1 MYTQLDYY
9 FIILPFSSPHTPSSR
24 TLVVCDLHALETTCF
39 GMLSPLFLVVLEQ
52 HRDRDPAQPYN
63 AAYPLLKPR
72 NPNWTNNNYALTH
85 REAYLSVYAFPL
97 QLSST
102 RLWVLFVCQPATH
115 HLCHWNPD
123 SDSIANCVFLS
134 NANVE
139 IWYIYC
145 FLCCC
150 YSSLLL
156 ICLCVTHLYA
166 RFLFTL
172 RRGVAL
178 LLNSWLI
185 WCPRSWNLR

>member
-1 MYTQLDYY
+1 MCVNLYVYVCEDHWVSLIVIYLASRLWHYYYMYTQLDYY

-52 HRDRDPAQPYN
+52 HRDRDRDPAQPYN

-102 RLWVLFVCQPATH
+102 RLWVLFVCQLRIIFA
-115 HLCHWNPD
+115 
-123 SDSIANCVFLS
+123 I
-134 NANVE
+134 E
-139 IWYIYC
+139 IQIQIRLRTAYFFQMPMSKFGTFIVS
-145 FLCCC
+145 FVVVTPSCCC
-150 YSSLLL
+150 WYV
-156 ICLCVTHLYA
+156 CA
-166 RFLFTL
+166 
-172 RRGVAL
+172 
-178 LLNSWLI
+178 
-185 WCPRSWNLR
+185 